1 MRYFEDFFSD
11 ILTDIVYFALNFT
24 KNSMDKIYIHCSN
37 EKNCI
42 SSNVFFQKDGKK
54 IKRRDIKDVSDVEQ
68 RMLIHS
74 INEKIKEID
83 FLCKNNK
90 QKSPTEI
97 KLIYEV
103 SEKHLVSK
111 LNYENLYSDSENL
124 IVQNIFDNWFESV

>member
-1 MRYFEDFFSD
+1 MKDFEDFFSD
-11 ILTDIVYFALNFT
+11 ILTDIVHFALNFT

-54 IKRRDIKDVSDVEQ
+54 IKRSEIKAVSDVEQ
-68 RMLIHS
+68 RTLIHS
-74 INEKIKEID
+74 INEKIKEIN
-83 FLCKNNK
+83 FLFKKNK

-103 SEKHLVSK
+103 SEKHLVTK

-124 IVQNIFDNWFESV
+124 VVQNIFDNWFETI

>member
-24 KNSMDKIYIHCSN
+24 KKSMDKIYIHCSN

-54 IKRRDIKDVSDVEQ
+54 IKRSDIEDVSDVEQ
-68 RMLIHS
+68 KTLIHS

-83 FLCKNNK
+83 FLCKKNK
-90 QKSPTEI
+90 QESPTEI

-103 SEKHLVSK
+103 SEKNLVIK
-111 LNYENLYSDSENL
+111 LNYENLYSDSKDL
-124 IVQNIFDNWFESV
+124 VVQNIFDNWFKTI

>member
-68 RMLIHS
+68 RTLIHS

-90 QKSPTEI
+90 QKNPTEI

-124 IVQNIFDNWFESV
+124 IVQNIFDNWFESI

>member
-1 MRYFEDFFSD
+1 MKDFEDFFSD
-11 ILTDIVYFALNFT
+11 ILTDIVHFALNFT

-54 IKRRDIKDVSDVEQ
+54 IKRSEIKAVSDVEQ
-68 RMLIHS
+68 RTLIHS

-83 FLCKNNK
+83 CLCKKNK
-90 QKSPTEI
+90 QESPTEI

-103 SEKHLVSK
+103 SEKHLVTK

-124 IVQNIFDNWFESV
+124 VVQNIFDNWFETI

>member
-1 MRYFEDFFSD
+1 MKDFNKPFSD
-11 ILTDIVYFALNFT
+11 ILSDMVQLVLEYCGISVE
-24 KNSMDKIYIHCSN
+24 KIFIHCSN

-54 IKRRDIKDVSDVEQ
+54 IKRSEIKAVSDVEQ
-68 RMLIHS
+68 RTLIHS

-83 FLCKNNK
+83 CLCKKNK
-90 QKSPTEI
+90 QESPTEI

-103 SEKHLVSK
+103 SEKHLVTK

-124 IVQNIFDNWFESV
+124 VVQNIFDDWFKTI

>member
-68 RMLIHS
+68 RTLIHS

-83 FLCKNNK
+83 FLCKLMYNQYK
-90 QKSPTEI
+90 RFI
-97 KLIYEV
+97 IMFRFIL
-103 SEKHLVSK
+103 L
-111 LNYENLYSDSENL
+111 
-124 IVQNIFDNWFESV
+124 